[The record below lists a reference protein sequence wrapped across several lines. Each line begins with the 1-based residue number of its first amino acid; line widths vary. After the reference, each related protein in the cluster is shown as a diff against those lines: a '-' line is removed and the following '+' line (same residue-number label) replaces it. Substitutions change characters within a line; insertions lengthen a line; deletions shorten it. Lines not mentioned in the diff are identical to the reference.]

1 MMVTLKMDQLS
12 QWTNMHQDLLNDL
25 INSLTILPGVGK
37 KSAQRMALYLLDKNK
52 DGAGILAKNLE
63 RAIDEIGRCS
73 RCRMLTSNNLCKI
86 CSDTGRDVNSICVV
100 ENPSDVLAIEST
112 GGFKGRY
119 FVLLGRLSP
128 IEGIS
133 PDDLGINDF
142 LKLIKIENI
151 KEVILATSSTV
162 EGDATAIYI
171 KDHIKDIKVSRIS
184 YGIPIGGELEYVDGN
199 TIARAIQGRTEIN
212 VD

>member
-1 MMVTLKMDQLS
+1 
-12 QWTNMHQDLLNDL
+12 MHQDLLNDL

-63 RAIDEIGRCS
+63 KAIDEIGRCS
-73 RCRMLTSNNLCKI
+73 RCRMLTSNDLCKI
-86 CSDTGRDVNSICVV
+86 CSDTSRDMNSICVV

-151 KEVILATSSTV
+151 KEVILANSSTV

>member
-1 MMVTLKMDQLS
+1 
-12 QWTNMHQDLLNDL
+12 MHQDLLNDL

-63 RAIDEIGRCS
+63 KAIDEIGRCS
-73 RCRMLTSNNLCKI
+73 RCRMLTSNDLCKI
-86 CSDTGRDVNSICVV
+86 CSDTSRDMNSICVV

-142 LKLIKIENI
+142 LKLIEIENI

>member
-1 MMVTLKMDQLS
+1 
-12 QWTNMHQDLLNDL
+12 MHQDLLNDL

-52 DGAGILAKNLE
+52 DGAGILAKTLE
-63 RAIDEIGRCS
+63 KAIDEIGRCTS
-73 RCRMLTSNNLCKI
+73 CRMLTSNSLCKI
-86 CSDTGRDVNSICVV
+86 CSDNTRDMNSICVV

-128 IEGIS
+128 IDGIS

-171 KDHIKDIKVSRIS
+171 KDHISDIKVSRIS

>member
-1 MMVTLKMDQLS
+1 
-12 QWTNMHQDLLNDL
+12 MHQDLLNDL

-63 RAIDEIGRCS
+63 RAIEEIGRCS
-73 RCRMLTSNNLCKI
+73 RCRMLTSNDLCKI
-86 CSDTGRDVNSICVV
+86 CSDTSRDMNSICVV

-112 GGFKGRY
+112 GGFKGKY

-142 LKLIKIENI
+142 LKLIKIKNI

>member
-1 MMVTLKMDQLS
+1 
-12 QWTNMHQDLLNDL
+12 MHQDLLNDL

-52 DGAGILAKNLE
+52 DGAGVLAKNLE
-63 RAIDEIGRCS
+63 KAIDEIGRCS
-73 RCRMLTSNNLCKI
+73 RCRMLTSNDLCKI
-86 CSDTGRDVNSICVV
+86 CSDTSRDMNSICVV

>member
-1 MMVTLKMDQLS
+1 
-12 QWTNMHQDLLNDL
+12 MHQDLLNDL

-52 DGAGILAKNLE
+52 DGAGILAKTLE
-63 RAIDEIGRCS
+63 KAIDEIGRCT

-86 CSDTGRDVNSICVV
+86 CSDNTRDMNSICVV

-128 IEGIS
+128 IDGIS

-142 LKLIKIENI
+142 LKLIEIENI

-171 KDHIKDIKVSRIS
+171 KDHINNIKVSRIS

>member
-1 MMVTLKMDQLS
+1 
-12 QWTNMHQDLLNDL
+12 MHQDLLNDL

-52 DGAGILAKNLE
+52 DGAGILAKTLE
-63 RAIDEIGRCS
+63 KAIDEIGRCS
-73 RCRMLTSNNLCKI
+73 SCRMLTSNSLCKI
-86 CSDTGRDVNSICVV
+86 CSDNTRDKNSICVV

-128 IEGIS
+128 IDGIS

-171 KDHIKDIKVSRIS
+171 KDHISDIKVSRIS

>member
-1 MMVTLKMDQLS
+1 M
-12 QWTNMHQDLLNDL
+12 NQDILNDL
-25 INSLTILPGVGK
+25 INSLMILPGVGK

-52 DGAGILAKNLE
+52 DGASVLAKTLQE
-63 RAIDEIGRCS
+63 AVEEISRCE
-73 RCRMLTSNNLCKI
+73 RCRMLTSNDLCRI
-86 CSDTGRDVNSICVV
+86 CSDTSRDIDSICVV
-100 ENPSDVLAIEST
+100 ESPSDVLAIEST
-112 GGFKGRY
+112 GGFRGKY

-133 PDDLGINDF
+133 PEDLGIGDF
-142 LKLIKIENI
+142 LSLIDKEST

-162 EGDATAIYI
+162 EGDATAMFL
-171 KDHIKDIKVSRIS
+171 KDHINNIKVSRIS

-212 VD
+212 DD

>member
-1 MMVTLKMDQLS
+1 M
-12 QWTNMHQDLLNDL
+12 NQDILNDL
-25 INSLTILPGVGK
+25 INSLMILPGVGK

-52 DGAGILAKNLE
+52 DGASVLAKTLQE
-63 RAIDEIGRCS
+63 AVEEISRCE
-73 RCRMLTSNNLCKI
+73 RCRMLTSNDLCRI
-86 CSDTGRDVNSICVV
+86 CSDTSRDIHSICVV
-100 ENPSDVLAIEST
+100 ESPSDVLAIEST
-112 GGFKGRY
+112 GGFRGKY

-133 PDDLGINDF
+133 PEDLGVNDF
-142 LKLIKIENI
+142 LSLIDKEST

-162 EGDATAIYI
+162 EGDATAMFL
-171 KDHIKDIKVSRIS
+171 KDHINNIKVSRIS

-212 VD
+212 DD

>member
-1 MMVTLKMDQLS
+1 
-12 QWTNMHQDLLNDL
+12 MHQDLLNDL

-63 RAIDEIGRCS
+63 KAIDEIGRCS
-73 RCRMLTSNNLCKI
+73 RCRMLTSNDLCKI
-86 CSDTGRDVNSICVV
+86 CSDSSRDMNSICVV